1 METKP
6 KPKPKPET
14 ETETETEIQ
23 TKAFT
28 GSSVTSLREVTLTD
42 YYLKSDQP
50 RPRQSWR
57 QKQRQQRKKN
67 QALYLSWLPNSHQSL
82 FFFCHIV
89 FADCY

>member
-6 KPKPKPET
+6 KPKPKP

-42 YYLKSDQP
+42 YYLKLDQP
-50 RPRQSWR
+50 RPRQRWR
-57 QKQRQQRKKN
+57 QKQRQLRKKD
-67 QALYLSWLPNSHQSL
+67 QALSLSGLPNSHQSL
-82 FFFCHIV
+82 FFFCHIL
-89 FADCY
+89 FSDCY